1 MKRKLIFLVV
11 AGLIMASCSS
21 KKEDPA
27 PTTQNLL
34 TQNTWVL
41 NSLTS
46 TDANFQNT
54 GQVLIGSEW
63 SFKSDKSFSL
73 HVNYNGLDLT
83 FSGSWSLSSD
93 NTKLT
98 VTSNVSGTPAT
109 SEMEIISLTSS
120 GLQLKESVSGMVND
134 YSFSKK

>member
-1 MKRKLIFLVV
+1 MKSKIIFLVV
-11 AGLIMASCSS
+11 AGLIMVSCSS
-21 KKEDPA
+21 KKEDPV
-27 PTTQNLL
+27 PTTENLL

-41 NSLTS
+41 NGLTS
-46 TDANFQNT
+46 TDADFQNT

-63 SFKSDKSFSL
+63 SFKTDKSFSL
-73 HVNYNGLDLT
+73 HVNYNGVDLT
-83 FSGSWSLSSD
+83 FSGSWSLSTD

-109 SEMEIISLTSS
+109 GEMEITSLTSS
-120 GLQLKESVSGMVND
+120 VLQLKESIAGMVNN